1 MFKLLPLAIS
11 ALALVAALYTS
22 YQWGYTSRDK
32 ELMADQYNASMAAM
46 SKIQNTFEEY
56 EKLVAQIEKAN
67 DNSPVPPLIKST
79 IDSLPSPSRK
89 K

>member
-1 MFKLLPLAIS
+1 MFKVLPYAIS
-11 ALALVAALYTS
+11 LFLLIASMYAS

-46 SKIQNTFEEY
+46 SKIQNTFDEY